1 VILLRTLRLI
11 CSLAVLALA
20 SVTAPARVAAS
31 AASAASSAALSPPA
45 PKAGVAPK
53 ARGPVSP
60 QRTLILGDSIT
71 QDGRWV
77 SFLEYLLDRA
87 GVAGEWDV
95 ISIGL
100 GSETVSGLSEPSH
113 PQPRPCVLDRLD
125 AALAA
130 VRPARVLACYGM
142 NDGIYH
148 PPSPERRAAY
158 LRGLTALRDRVQA
171 AGATLVLITPPLFDA
186 LPIAKRLAK
195 PDATT
200 FGYQAPYAEY
210 NAVLTEFADEAL
222 RLRGPGVDVI
232 DLHRALLA
240 ELAER
245 RRSDPAFTFS
255 PDGVHPGAL
264 GHLVMAR
271 AIAPGLGIAVAPA
284 EAADEL
290 RRVEADPRFTLIH
303 QRRALRSE
311 AWLPF
316 VGYTRERAFKSG
328 SVTATEAVVARL
340 TAELKRP

>member
-1 VILLRTLRLI
+1 M
-11 CSLAVLALA
+11 
-20 SVTAPARVAAS
+20 
-31 AASAASSAALSPPA
+31 
-45 PKAGVAPK
+45 APK

-158 LRGLTALRDRVQA
+158 LRGLTALRQKMA
-171 AGATLVLITPPLFDA
+171 AYQRNGARLGWLLIP
-186 LPIAKRLAK
+186 
-195 PDATT
+195 
-200 FGYQAPYAEY
+200 
-210 NAVLTEFADEAL
+210 
-222 RLRGPGVDVI
+222 
-232 DLHRALLA
+232 
-240 ELAER
+240 AER
-245 RRSDPAFTFS
+245 AVEIWEPLADPLAGPPAQPRRLEAAS
-255 PDGVHPGAL
+255 
-264 GHLVMAR
+264 HLDA
-271 AIAPGLGIAVAPA
+271 APHLPGL
-284 EAADEL
+284 
-290 RRVEADPRFTLIH
+290 
-303 QRRALRSE
+303 
-311 AWLPF
+311 
-316 VGYTRERAFKSG
+316 
-328 SVTATEAVVARL
+328 VVDLEEIWAG
-340 TAELKRP
+340 